1 MARVAKTTQQITRFS
16 DFDIRFTPHPITG
29 DLLMVT
35 GIQAVVQ
42 SVMNLVQLNHYEIP
56 FHPEIGGNVRKLL
69 FENVDPITANLLSE
83 EIKNLITNFEPRAQI
98 INVLVNADVDN
109 NKYGVTIQF
118 YVINNV
124 APITVSLFLE
134 RLR

>member
-1 MARVAKTTQQITRFS
+1 MVQVVKTTQQVPRFS
-16 DFDIRFTPHPITG
+16 DLDISFKPHPITG
-29 DLLMVT
+29 DLLLVT
-35 GIQAVVQ
+35 GIKAVVQ

-56 FHPEIGGNVRKLL
+56 FHPEIGGNIRKLL
-69 FENVDPITANLLSE
+69 FENVDPIVANLLSE
-83 EIKNLITNFEPRAQI
+83 EIKNLLANFEPRVQV

-124 APITVSLFLE
+124 APITISVFLE

>member
-1 MARVAKTTQQITRFS
+1 MARVAKTTQQISRFS
-16 DFDIRFTPHPITG
+16 DFDISFKPHPITG

-42 SVMNLVQLNHYEIP
+42 SVMNLVQLNHYEVP
-56 FHPEIGGNVRKLL
+56 FHPEIGANVRKLL

-83 EIKNLITNFEPRAQI
+83 EIKNLLTNFEPRVQV

-124 APITVSLFLE
+124 APITISLFLE